1 VKRRLLLALVAAALT
16 LNARAGAHHRLGDTY
31 VESRQIAIEGEMVR
45 LEYREPHSYI
55 HVMITGPQAKTEVW
69 IGECRGASQLR
80 RQGFTSETLK
90 PGQRVILSGHPGRVA
105 ADHRLF
111 VREVVR
117 PHDGWTWRDLQ
128 E

>member
-1 VKRRLLLALVAAALT
+1 LLLALAATALT
-16 LNARAGAHHRLGDTY
+16 LAVRTGAHHRIGDSY

-55 HVMITGPQAKTEVW
+55 HVMASGPQATTEVW
-69 IGECRGASQLR
+69 IGECRGASRLR
-80 RQGFTSETLK
+80 RQGFSPETLK
-90 PGQRVILSGHPGRVA
+90 PGERVILSGHPGRVA

-111 VREVVR
+111 VREIVR
-117 PHDGWTWRDLQ
+117 PQDGWTWRDTQ